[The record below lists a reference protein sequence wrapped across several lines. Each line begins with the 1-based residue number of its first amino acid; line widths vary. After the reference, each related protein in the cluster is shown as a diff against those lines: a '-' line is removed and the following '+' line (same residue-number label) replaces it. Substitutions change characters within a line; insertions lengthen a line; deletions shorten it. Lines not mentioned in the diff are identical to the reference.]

1 MILSLPAYLVKALVR
16 GYQIALSPFLPKSCR
31 LSPSCSAYA
40 LLAYERY
47 GFLRATYLSISRIL
61 RSNPFCKGGYDPLPY
76 DTFWINKLLLP

>member
-31 LSPSCSAYA
+31 FSPSCSAYA

-47 GFLRATYLSISRIL
+47 GFFRATYLSIYRIL
-61 RSNPFCKGGYDPLPY
+61 RCNPFCKGGYDPLP
-76 DTFWINKLLLP
+76 